1 MTLIGLGASG
11 TFPAYLLLS
20 EGLENKG
27 IYGDCGPD
35 GEACI
40 ARQAARVCLPI
51 IGDLRGHRLCMG
63 LWVSRS

>member
-1 MTLIGLGASG
+1 MPGSSYPELFSWFATDMTLIGLGASG

-40 ARQAARVCLPI
+40 AR
-51 IGDLRGHRLCMG
+51 
-63 LWVSRS
+63 

>member
-40 ARQAARVCLPI
+40 AR
-51 IGDLRGHRLCMG
+51 
-63 LWVSRS
+63 